1 MKKLFLSLSL
11 LACMAF
17 FNACSTDVEL
27 YADYKDIPVVY
38 GLIDATADTNFV
50 RINRAFS
57 SSNDNPINAYEVAMI
72 ADSCNYPGKL
82 EACLLEYR
90 KNPNSYGSEFV
101 LTGRDTIFLDTMT
114 INHKEPGVFY
124 APNQKVYYTTEAFK
138 QNTDN
143 IKYKYRLVVCNGN
156 DTITSETGVVG
167 GERFRILTNQ
177 TTFISDST
185 IKSGEIVFTPADNA
199 AFYDVKMYFN
209 YKERRGATEVNKQVK
224 WDFGTKSI
232 DEMPYEGGV
241 YSVSYG
247 MNSLFNLLETAIG
260 GDTIGV
266 TRYFDEK
273 PMEIHIAAGGD
284 ELYNYIQVNAQ
295 AGGLSQTVPDYTNIN
310 GGYGV
315 FSSRI
320 NKSVVAIL
328 SGRAE
333 SDLYGKSAWH
343 FVQQ

>member
-11 LACMAF
+11 LACLAF

-57 SSNDNPINAYEVAMI
+57 SSNDNPINAYEVALI

-82 EACLLEYR
+82 DARIIEY
-90 KNPNSYGSEFV
+90 KLGFGNQYSPTGNVFV
-101 LTGRDTIFLDTMT
+101 LDTMT
-114 INHKEPGVFY
+114 IHDKDTGIFY
-124 APNQKVYYTTEAFK
+124 APHQKVYYTTKTFRQDTENAR
-138 QNTDN
+138 
-143 IKYKYRLVVCNGN
+143 YKYRLAIYKGN

-167 GERFRILTNQ
+167 GENFRILTGM
-177 TTFISDST
+177 TSFVPDST
-185 IKSGEIVFTPADNA
+185 ANTAKISFKSANNT

-209 YKERRGATEVNKQVK
+209 YREKRGATEVNKQVK
-224 WDFGTKSI
+224 WDFGTKSV
-232 DEMPYEGGV
+232 DELYYDDQQKCYYV
-241 YSVSYG
+241 TYG
-247 MNSLFNLLETAIG
+247 MNSLFNLLERAIG
-260 GDTIGV
+260 SDTIGV
-266 TRYFDEK
+266 TRYFDEE
-273 PMEIHIAAGGD
+273 PIEIIIAAGGE
-284 ELYNYIQVNAQ
+284 ELYNYIQINAQ
-295 AGGLSQTVPDYTNIN
+295 AGGLSQSIPDYTNIN

-320 NKSVVAIL
+320 NKSRNARISSL
-328 SGRAE
+328 AAAG
-333 SDLYGKSAWH
+333 LYGKTAWH

>member
-1 MKKLFLSLSL
+1 
-11 LACMAF
+11 MAI

-57 SSNDNPINAYEVAMI
+57 GSNDNPINAYEVAMI
-72 ADSCNYPGKL
+72 ADSCNYPVKL
-82 EACLLEYR
+82 DARIAEY
-90 KNPNSYGSEFV
+90 KLGFGNQYSP
-101 LTGRDTIFLDTMT
+101 TGRVFMLDTITIHDKDT
-114 INHKEPGVFY
+114 GVFY
-124 APNQKVYYTTEAFK
+124 APHQKVYYTTETFR

-143 IKYKYRLVVCNGN
+143 NKYKYRLVVYKGN

-167 GERFRILTNQ
+167 GERFRILTNT
-177 TTFISDST
+177 TTFVSDST
-185 IKSGEIVFTPADNA
+185 INSGKIVFTPADNA
-199 AFYDVKMYFN
+199 AFYDVKMCFN

-224 WDFGTKSI
+224 WDLGTKSI
-232 DEMPYEGGV
+232 DEMAYEDGV

-247 MNSLFNLLETAIG
+247 MNSLFNLLESAIG

-266 TRYFDEK
+266 TRYFEEK
-273 PMEIHIAAGGD
+273 PMEIHIAAGGE

-320 NKSVVAIL
+320 NKSIIAEL
-328 SGRAE
+328 SYRAK
-333 SDLYGKSAWH
+333 SDLYGKTTWH